1 MGPKLIM
8 KKLILTISSA
18 VTVIVLVGFFSAK
31 TTNYECTGSF
41 QKNSTNKVIFLKHK
55 EYRFWVSLWSDSKGM
70 LWVEIPGKDMDV
82 VTDIKEVGNLLQLY
96 GYSNE
101 MKSFFS
107 TLSKFISIK
116 LSGDFYEVQCKEIK

>member
-1 MGPKLIM
+1 M
-8 KKLILTISSA
+8 KKLIISISSA
-18 VTVIVLVGFFSAK
+18 LTLIVLVGFFSTK
-31 TTNYECTGSF
+31 TINYECTGSF
-41 QKNSTNKVIFLKHK
+41 QKNLTNKVIFLKHK

-70 LWVEIPGKDMDV
+70 LWIEIPGKDMDV

-101 MKSFFS
+101 MKGYFS

-116 LSGDFYEVQCKEIK
+116 LSGDFYDGQCKEIK